1 MAAVVGILLSFYEA
15 IAEIYQS
22 LFVASIAETR
32 KLCFGGRTRRIKGNH
47 TDEIACKRLAFAFA
61 GFV

>member
-22 LFVASIAETR
+22 LFVASIAEMR
-32 KLCFGGRTRRIKGNH
+32 KLCFGGRT
-47 TDEIACKRLAFAFA
+47 
-61 GFV
+61 